1 MSFSIN
7 CLGRRVQERRV
18 HFMSDQTDNMENKK
32 KIFVGNLPFSM
43 TQDAL
48 QNLFSEFG
56 EITQVSLITDRMT
69 GRSKGFA
76 FVEFAEEASAQAAID
91 KMSGTAIEERELVV
105 NIARPREPRN
115 DRFPRR
121 DNRGFGGGRP
131 QNRDRRY

>member
-1 MSFSIN
+1 
-7 CLGRRVQERRV
+7 
-18 HFMSDQTDNMENKK
+18 MSDQNDNMENKK

-43 TQDAL
+43 TQDGL
-48 QNLFSEFG
+48 QSLFSEFG

-76 FVEFAEEASAQAAID
+76 FVEFAEESAAEAAIA
-91 KMSGTAIEERELVV
+91 KMSGFRVEERELVV

-115 DRFPRR
+115 DNFQRR
-121 DNRGFGGGRP
+121 DNRSFGGGRP

>member
-1 MSFSIN
+1 
-7 CLGRRVQERRV
+7 
-18 HFMSDQTDNMENKK
+18 MSDQNDNMENKK

-43 TQDAL
+43 TQDGL

-56 EITQVSLITDRMT
+56 EITQISLITDRMT

-76 FVEFAEEASAQAAID
+76 FVEFAEESAADAATKKQITVE
-91 KMSGTAIEERELVV
+91 GRELVI

-115 DRFPRR
+115 DSFPRR
-121 DNRGFGGGRP
+121 DNNRSFGNSRP

>member
-1 MSFSIN
+1 
-7 CLGRRVQERRV
+7 
-18 HFMSDQTDNMENKK
+18 MSDQNDNMENKK
-32 KIFVGNLPFSM
+32 KVFVGNLPWSV
-43 TQDAL
+43 TQDSL

-91 KMSGTAIEERELVV
+91 KMAGYVLEERELVV

-115 DRFPRR
+115 DRFSRR
-121 DNRGFGGGRP
+121 DNRSFGGGRP

>member
-1 MSFSIN
+1 
-7 CLGRRVQERRV
+7 
-18 HFMSDQTDNMENKK
+18 MSDQNDNMENKK

-43 TQDAL
+43 TQDGL
-48 QNLFSEFG
+48 QSLFSEFG
-56 EITQVSLITDRMT
+56 EIIQVSLITDRMT

-76 FVEFAEEASAQAAID
+76 FVEFAEESAAEAAIA
-91 KMSGTAIEERELVV
+91 KMSGTRVEERELVV

-115 DRFPRR
+115 DGFQRR

>member
-1 MSFSIN
+1 
-7 CLGRRVQERRV
+7 
-18 HFMSDQTDNMENKK
+18 MSDQNDNMENKK
-32 KIFVGNLPFSM
+32 KLFVGNLPWSM
-43 TQDAL
+43 TEDSIRE
-48 QNLFSEFG
+48 LFSEFG

-76 FVEFAEEASAQAAID
+76 FVEFADESAANAAVD
-91 KMSGTAIEERELVV
+91 ARNGYRVEERELVV

-121 DNRGFGGGRP
+121 DNNRSFGGGRP

>member
-1 MSFSIN
+1 
-7 CLGRRVQERRV
+7 
-18 HFMSDQTDNMENKK
+18 MSDHDSMENKK
-32 KIFVGNLPFSM
+32 KLFVGNLPWSM
-43 TQDAL
+43 TEESIRE
-48 QNLFSEFG
+48 LFSEFG

-76 FVEFAEEASAQAAID
+76 FVEFADEAAAAAAAQ
-91 KMSGTAIEERELVV
+91 GRHGYVVEERELVV

-121 DNRGFGGGRP
+121 DNNRSFGGGRP

>member
-1 MSFSIN
+1 
-7 CLGRRVQERRV
+7 
-18 HFMSDQTDNMENKK
+18 MSDQNDNMENKK

-43 TQDAL
+43 TQDGL
-48 QNLFSEFG
+48 QSLFSEFG

-76 FVEFAEEASAQAAID
+76 FVEFADEAAAQAAID
-91 KMSGTAIEERELVV
+91 KMAGFVVEERELVV

-121 DNRGFGGGRP
+121 DGGRSFGGGRP

>member
-1 MSFSIN
+1 
-7 CLGRRVQERRV
+7 
-18 HFMSDQTDNMENKK
+18 MSDQNDNMENKK

-43 TQDAL
+43 TQDAV

-76 FVEFAEEASAQAAID
+76 FVEFADEAAAQAAID
-91 KMSGTAIEERELVV
+91 KMAGFVVEERELVV
-105 NIARPREPRN
+105 NIARPREPRSN
-115 DRFPRR
+115 NGFQNRDRRS
-121 DNRGFGGGRP
+121 FGGGRP